1 MLNIPRKYQVDENGN
16 KTAVLLDIEVFNKI
30 VEILE
35 NNGLKHLVVENQDED
50 IVHCKSGGVY
60 NKLG

>member
-1 MLNIPRKYQVDENGN
+1 MLNIPKKYQVDENGIR
-16 KTAVLLDIEVFNKI
+16 TAVLLDIEVFKKI
-30 VEILE
+30 EEVLE
-35 NNGLKHLVVENQDED
+35 KNGLNFLVEENPDED